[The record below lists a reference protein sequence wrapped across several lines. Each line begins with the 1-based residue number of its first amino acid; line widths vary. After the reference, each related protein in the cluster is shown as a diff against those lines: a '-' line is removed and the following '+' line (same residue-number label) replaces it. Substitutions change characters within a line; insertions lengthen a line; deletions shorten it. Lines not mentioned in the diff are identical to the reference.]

1 MRLVRNE
8 VNKMTKDLMKKG
20 VLIGVGLAAYAQEH
34 AEKLAKEL
42 IKKHK
47 VTKKEG
53 KAMVMKIKKE
63 AQKHGKRV
71 SRMAEAE
78 VKRVLKAAESKGASR
93 MGMKKKAPKKKK
105 PIRRKK
111 KK

>member
-1 MRLVRNE
+1 MG
-8 VNKMTKDLMKKG
+8 KDLMKKG

-53 KAMVMKIKKE
+53 KAMVMKIKRE
-63 AQKHGKRV
+63 AEKHGKKV
-71 SRMAEAE
+71 SRMAESE
-78 VKRVLKAAESKGASR
+78 VKRILKAAEVKGAKR
-93 MGMKKKAPKKKK
+93 MGVKKKTVK
-105 PIRRKK
+105 RRKK

>member
-1 MRLVRNE
+1 MR
-8 VNKMTKDLMKKG
+8 KG

-53 KAMVMKIKKE
+53 KAMVRKIKRE
-63 AQKHGKRV
+63 AEKHGKKV
-71 SRMAEAE
+71 SKMAEAE
-78 VKRVLKAAESKGASR
+78 IKRVLKAAEAKGASR
-93 MGMKKKAPKKKK
+93 MGMKKKAAKKK
-105 PIRRKK
+105 PVRKK
-111 KK
+111 KKR